1 MLKAYKFVIRPTTE
15 QITLIEKHFGA
26 CRFVYNYFIDQSK
39 DKVMKKSDMQK
50 MLVGL
55 KAEKE
60 WLNEINSQSLQV
72 ATHNLYNA
80 YGRFFKKLGGYPKFK
95 SRKDSYQSFSIPQ
108 NVEIKE
114 NRLFIPKF
122 KKNGI
127 RVKLHRQIPA
137 GLIIKQATL
146 SRHNAKYF
154 ISVLIDDQQELRNK
168 VQPVNSVGIDMG
180 LSQLYIFSNGEKI
193 DNPKW
198 LRASERRLTKA
209 QRILSRKKL
218 GSQNRGKAKLRLQ
231 KLHTKISNQ
240 RRDYIHKMTDAI
252 TKQFDII
259 CIETLAIKNMIQ
271 NLHLSKS
278 IQDASWNEFARQL
291 AYKAQWKGKYFVQI
305 NRYYPS
311 SKTCS
316 VCGHYRKDMPLQIR
330 SWTCSECHTKHDR
343 DVNAAINIERQGLS
357 SLPVEVTRLLAPMK
371 QEAAAVLAYPT

>member
-1 MLKAYKFVIRPTTE
+1 
-15 QITLIEKHFGA
+15 
-26 CRFVYNYFIDQSK
+26 
-39 DKVMKKSDMQK
+39 
-50 MLVGL
+50 
-55 KAEKE
+55 
-60 WLNEINSQSLQV
+60 
-72 ATHNLYNA
+72 
-80 YGRFFKKLGGYPKFK
+80 
-95 SRKDSYQSFSIPQ
+95 
-108 NVEIKE
+108 VEIKE

-137 GLIIKQATL
+137 GSIIKQATL

-218 GSQNRGKAKLRLQ
+218 GSQNRDKAKLRLQ